1 MSNPMHDILT
11 FTRSNHAPFDPRRIA
26 AEIETLLP
34 DAIGTQ
40 QSAANPITPREAYA
54 LRLVAE
60 LIGALHV
67 EEVTDTSGPVR
78 KFVFGDVT
86 IDTRR
91 REVVSDGNTVSLTPR
106 QYDLLLALA
115 MEEGAPVSR
124 TTLRRTIWKNTIGP
138 DSRAIDQT
146 ILELRRKLESTP
158 ARPRYILKSSKLGY
172 RLEGRWVTV
181 KAA

>member
-1 MSNPMHDILT
+1 MSNPMPDILS
-11 FTRSNHAPFDPRRIA
+11 FTRRGHASFDPRTIA

-34 DAIGTQ
+34 DAVGLQ
-40 QSAANPITPREAYA
+40 PSAANPITPREAYA

-60 LIGALHV
+60 LIGVLHV
-67 EEVTDTSGPVR
+67 EADTVGPAR

-91 REVVSDGNTVSLTPR
+91 REVVSDGVIVSLTPR

-124 TTLRRTIWKNTIGP
+124 ATLRRTIWKNSIGP

-146 ILELRRKLESTP
+146 ILELRRKLEKTP

-172 RLEGRWVTV
+172 RLDGRWVAD

>member
-1 MSNPMHDILT
+1 MSNPMPDILS
-11 FTRSNHAPFDPRRIA
+11 FTRRGHAPFDPRTIA

-34 DAIGTQ
+34 DSVGLLP
-40 QSAANPITPREAYA
+40 SAANPITPREAYA

-67 EEVTDTSGPVR
+67 EADAVGPAR
-78 KFVFGDVT
+78 KFVFGGVT

-91 REVVSDGNTVSLTPR
+91 REVLSDGEIVPLTPR

-124 TTLRRTIWKNTIGP
+124 ATLRRTIWKNSIGP

-146 ILELRRKLESTP
+146 ILELRRKLEKTP

-172 RLEGRWVTV
+172 RLDGRWVAD

>member
-1 MSNPMHDILT
+1 MHDFLA
-11 FTRSNHAPFDPRRIA
+11 FARSSPAPLDPRKIA

-34 DAIGTQ
+34 DAAGMQ
-40 QSAANPITPREAYA
+40 QSAANPITRREAYA

-67 EEVTDTSGPVR
+67 GDVADTSDAAR
-78 KFVFGDVT
+78 KFVFGNVT

-91 REVVSDGNTVSLTPR
+91 REVVSDGAVVSLTPR

-115 MEEGAPVSR
+115 LEEGAPVSR
-124 TTLRRTIWKNTIGP
+124 ATLRRTIWKNSIGP

-146 ILELRRKLESTP
+146 ILELRRKLERTP
-158 ARPRYILKSSKLGY
+158 ACPRYILKTSKLGY
-172 RLEGRWVTV
+172 RLEGRWVADV
-181 KAA
+181 AA

>member
-1 MSNPMHDILT
+1 MNNPMHDFLT
-11 FTRSNHAPFDPRRIA
+11 FARTSHSPFDPRKIA

-34 DAIGTQ
+34 AAAGMQ

-67 EEVTDTSGPVR
+67 DEVTDRSGQPR
-78 KFVFGDVT
+78 KFVFGNVT

-91 REVVSDGNTVSLTPR
+91 REVVSDGAIISLTPR

-124 TTLRRTIWKNTIGP
+124 ATLRRTIWKNSIGP

-158 ARPRYILKSSKLGY
+158 ASPRYILKASKLGY
-172 RLEGRWVTV
+172 RLDGRWVAE